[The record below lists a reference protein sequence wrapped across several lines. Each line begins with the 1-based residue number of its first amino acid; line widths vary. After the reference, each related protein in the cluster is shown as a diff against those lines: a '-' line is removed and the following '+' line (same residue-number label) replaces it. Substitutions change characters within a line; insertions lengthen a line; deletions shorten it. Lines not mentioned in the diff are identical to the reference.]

1 VPDENIVMSRIE
13 LHQPLPHQEL
23 IRRSSPKACGAKS
36 MTRVMDREKF
46 HQQIFDEFEG
56 NLVWAV

>member
-1 VPDENIVMSRIE
+1 MSRIE

-46 HQQIFDEFEG
+46 HQQIFDEFEW
-56 NLVWAV
+56 NLVGAV